1 MPGIDLVNS
10 CTLSHLRLI
19 RVQRRDMNNVSQWI
33 GIVAVCLL
41 LAERALWS
49 GEIVK

>member
-10 CTLSHLRLI
+10 STLSNLCVI
-19 RVQRRDMNNVSQWI
+19 GVQGWDINNVSQWI
-33 GIVAVCLL
+33 GILAAVSL
-41 LAERALWS
+41 LAERALRS